1 MKAILEFNLPEDQ
14 TEYQMANDASKMCSV
29 LWEMKQ
35 WLRTQ
40 VKYAP
45 DEISQETYD
54 AFVEC
59 RDKLYELLM
68 DNNLDLD
75 VSINYI

>member
-14 TEYQMANDASKMCSV
+14 TEYQMANDASKMFST
-29 LWEMKQ
+29 LWDMKQ
-35 WLRTQ
+35 WLRGQ

-45 DEISQETYD
+45 DEMSQETYN
-54 AFVEC
+54 AFEEC
-59 RDKLYELLM
+59 RDKLNELLM

-75 VSINYI
+75 AL

>member
-1 MKAILEFNLPEDQ
+1 MKAILEFNLPEDKV
-14 TEYQMANDASKMCSV
+14 EYELANNASKMFHT

-35 WLRTQ
+35 WLRGQ

-45 DEISQETYD
+45 DEMSQEAYD
-54 AFVEC
+54 AFEQCKV
-59 RDKLYELLM
+59 KLNELLI

-75 VSINYI
+75 I

>member
-14 TEYQMANDASKMCSV
+14 VEYELANNASKMFHT

-35 WLRTQ
+35 WLRGQ

-45 DEISQETYD
+45 GEMSQEVYD
-54 AFVEC
+54 AFDQC
-59 RDKLYELLM
+59 KDKLNELLI
-68 DNNLDLD
+68 DNKLDL
-75 VSINYI
+75 